1 MKKIF
6 LIPMAFLFFSN
17 FIFAQEAEKTKYTLE
32 ELENLMKEKNTD
44 LRSAREEYSKSI
56 LDYKDAKAG
65 LFPKVEFQAS
75 GTYMTNP
82 PIDAIVLN
90 VDDIVNSMQWTSGY
104 SPVSTGQYI
113 TLYEGME
120 NTLYNFQLTLEQP
133 VWTWG
138 KLTDAVKV
146 YDKIS
151 QVKKLQ
157 LTSKEDE
164 LKCQLKTR
172 LNSLVYLNKI
182 SELLEEEQSCTKRM
196 LEVAED
202 AEKNGM
208 LTHIEVV
215 ESRMQ
220 AKELDIGIEEV
231 KDQIQKQLF
240 ELQKL
245 TGIENFTLDMTENS
259 FNEEELL
266 KLIEKPLEE
275 LESLALE
282 QSTTSLQMLT
292 LLKEINE
299 TALQIQKNSVYWKPD
314 FAIQASAGYAGSRL
328 PLFEPNWRRKD
339 DWSLNLSIG
348 MKTTVFDGGKK
359 INAIARAQN
368 EVEDAGINEDAARQ
382 TIRKT
387 IQEQYS
393 SAQNSTIKIEYQ
405 ELKIESLEEKVKQ
418 EQMVFDS
425 GYGSETDLLK
435 IKVDLYNAKVEK
447 LRQEI
452 TRLVSLYTI
461 DYLITKNKK

>member
-6 LIPMAFLFFSN
+6 FTLAAFLLFSTLT
-17 FIFAQEAEKTKYTLE
+17 FADTEEKTKYSLK
-32 ELENLMKEKNTD
+32 ELENLMIEKNTD
-44 LRSAREEYSKSI
+44 IRSAREEYAKSI

-65 LFPKVEFQAS
+65 LFPKIEFQAS

-90 VDDIVNSMQWTSGY
+90 VDDIINSLQWDSSF

-113 TLYEGME
+113 TLCEGME

-133 VWTWG
+133 IWTWG

-146 YDKIS
+146 YDKVS

-172 LNSLVYLNKI
+172 LNSLIYLNKI
-182 SELLEEEQSCTKRM
+182 SALLEEEQGCTKRM
-196 LEVAED
+196 LVLAED

-220 AKELDIGIEEV
+220 AKELNIGIEEV
-231 KDQIQKQLF
+231 KNQIQKQLF

-245 TGIENFTLDMTENS
+245 TGLDSFTLDMAENS
-259 FNEEELL
+259 FDEEELL
-266 KLIEKPLEE
+266 KLMEKPLNE
-275 LESLALE
+275 LEELALE
-282 QSTTSLQMLT
+282 QSAVSLQMLS

-299 TALQIQKNSVYWKPD
+299 TALKIQKNSVYWKPD
-314 FAIQASAGYAGSRL
+314 FAIQAIAGYTGSRL

-339 DWSLNLSIG
+339 DWSLNLSVG

-359 INAIARAQN
+359 LNAIARAQN
-368 EVEDAGINEDAARQ
+368 ELEGSAINEDAARQ

-387 IQEQYS
+387 IQEQYA

-405 ELKIESLEEKVKQ
+405 DLKIESFEEKVKQ
-418 EQMVFDS
+418 QQIVFDS

-435 IKVDLYNAKVEK
+435 TKVDLYNAKVEK

-452 TRLVSLYTI
+452 TRLVNLYTI
-461 DYLITKNKK
+461 EYLISKPSI